1 MSLPTIPDIKPKIN
15 LDRCSTINLLL
26 SSIALEEIGLSHI
39 LNGEAEQL
47 QILVKKC
54 SSDLPAFLIL
64 NDSVNKT
71 LRTVVKSQLLL
82 QFKLEDVVTLD
93 NKCDCSCECKCDDKP
108 KKPNKKN
115 LFNCCNEDFHDD
127 DCSSNKKC

>member
-1 MSLPTIPDIKPKIN
+1 MSLPTVPDITPKMN

-39 LNGEAEQL
+39 LNAEGEKLQL
-47 QILVKKC
+47 FIKKG
-54 SSDLPAFLIL
+54 SIDLCGFIKL

-71 LRTVVKSQLLL
+71 LRSVVKSQMLL

-93 NKCDCSCECKCDDKP
+93 DKSHCSCKHHCNCEHKNHS
-108 KKPNKKN
+108 KKKM
-115 LFNCCNEDFHDD
+115 FNCCNEHFHKD
-127 DCSSNKKC
+127 DCSSNKH